1 MNQLKCSIVPPD
13 LQFNR
18 KLIGN
23 NFLRTEAKLFRQ
35 GMATK
40 TVQLSTVSTTGS
52 HNAAGAVL
60 HRSFLF
66 HLGKSKFRTLT
77 DTVRP
82 ALHHGFQAGVETHAF
97 RAIDMM
103 IAEQAALPAAKAV
116 KCHRY
121 R

>member
-1 MNQLKCSIVPPD
+1 MNQLKCSIVPTD

-40 TVQLSTVSTTGS
+40 TVQLSTARS

-60 HRSFLF
+60 HQSFLF
-66 HLGKSKFRTLT
+66 HLGKSKFRTFT
-77 DTVRP
+77 DTVGP
-82 ALHHGFQAGVETHAF
+82 TLHHGFQTGVETHAF

-103 IAEQAALPAAKAV
+103 ITEQATLPATKAV